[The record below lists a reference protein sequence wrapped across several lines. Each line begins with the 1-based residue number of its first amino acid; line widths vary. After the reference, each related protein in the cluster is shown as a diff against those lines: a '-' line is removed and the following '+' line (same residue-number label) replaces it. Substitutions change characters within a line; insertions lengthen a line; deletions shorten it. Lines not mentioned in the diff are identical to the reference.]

1 MALRYTE
8 KSNDGFGGQFRVKD
22 PVSTLTH
29 FIAFAA
35 AVAAT
40 PALLVHAALH
50 GAASAELVSLS
61 VFMLSMALL
70 YGASSAYHAFRISAR
85 GMRVLKKLDH
95 TMIFF
100 LIAGS
105 YTPVCAVSLGNAAG
119 HRLLALVWTLALLG
133 AVFKLCWVSCPK
145 WVSSVIYIAMGWSCL
160 TAMPQIVAALPP
172 RGFFWLLAG
181 GVVYTAGGIIYALK
195 PKTDEKKAFG
205 HHELFHLFIMGG
217 SLCHYIFM
225 YGYLHK

>member
-1 MALRYTE
+1 MALAYAENR
-8 KSNDGFGGQFRVKD
+8 NDVPGGRFRVKD

-50 GAASAELVSLS
+50 GAALAELVSLS

-70 YGASSAYHAFRISAR
+70 YGASSAYHAFLLSVR

-105 YTPVCAVSLGNAAG
+105 YTPVCVVSLANITGF
-119 HRLLALVWTLALLG
+119 RLLVLVWGLAVLG
-133 AVFKLCWVSCPK
+133 ASFKL
-145 WVSSVIYIAMGWSCL
+145 
-160 TAMPQIVAALPP
+160 
-172 RGFFWLLAG
+172 
-181 GVVYTAGGIIYALK
+181 
-195 PKTDEKKAFG
+195 
-205 HHELFHLFIMGG
+205 
-217 SLCHYIFM
+217 
-225 YGYLHK
+225 